1 METIYV
7 TIILTTSAGI
17 VGFLLRMLMDN
28 INGILNNRK
37 VKRIEYIE
45 FLISEFYMPI
55 YILLHRENI
64 IWNKIVTSEIRDSK
78 IIKELDNEN
87 LNNHLEIQKIIMS
100 NMAKASPRNDI
111 AEQLIKY
118 DEHVTIFKTLRKIG
132 SNDFP
137 IKYNSEYPTQLCYL
151 IEKRM
156 EELKQDKKLLL
167 GLFGNTPFF
176 YIKTRGAINKLLKTT
191 SYFKKNKNSVTNK
204 LQINHNKELE
214 SNRRPSSMSD
224 PFSLTRNNS
233 SNINTNYINDA
244 INDNN
249 NDIELSR
256 SRISISISSRS
267 NSPH

>member
-111 AEQLIKY
+111 ALQLISY
-118 DEHVTIFKTLRKIG
+118 DEHVTLYKTLRKIG

-137 IKYNSEYPTQLCYL
+137 IKYGSKYPTELRGL

-156 EELKQDKKLLL
+156 EELKEDKRILL
-167 GLFGNTPFF
+167 GFFGNTPKM
-176 YIKTRGAINKLLKTT
+176 YRRVIGIKKMLFTSKLNNTTPYNKTNIMASPNNPFNLDRTT
-191 SYFKKNKNSVTNK
+191 TNNIVEVELANQNS
-204 LQINHNKELE
+204 E
-214 SNRRPSSMSD
+214 
-224 PFSLTRNNS
+224 NS
-233 SNINTNYINDA
+233 
-244 INDNN
+244 
-249 NDIELSR
+249 E
-256 SRISISISSRS
+256 
-267 NSPH
+267 NSENAV

>member
-1 METIYV
+1 MDYII
-7 TIILTTSAGI
+7 IILTGAAGI

-78 IIKELDNEN
+78 IIEELDNEN
-87 LNNHLEIQKIIMS
+87 LNNHLEIQKIIMT

-137 IKYNSEYPTQLCYL
+137 IKYNSEYPTQLCDL

-167 GLFGNTPFF
+167 GLFGNTPIF
-176 YIKTRGAINKLLKTT
+176 YIKTR
-191 SYFKKNKNSVTNK
+191 FFFF
-204 LQINHNKELE
+204 
-214 SNRRPSSMSD
+214 R
-224 PFSLTRNNS
+224 
-233 SNINTNYINDA
+233 
-244 INDNN
+244 
-249 NDIELSR
+249 
-256 SRISISISSRS
+256 
-267 NSPH
+267 

>member
-37 VKRIEYIE
+37 LKRIEYIE

-64 IWNKIVTSEIRDSK
+64 IWNKIVTAQIRDCE

-87 LNNHLEIQKIIMS
+87 LINHLEIQKIIMS

-137 IKYNSEYPTQLCYL
+137 IKYNSEYPTELCDL

-167 GLFGNTPFF
+167 GLFGNTPIF
-176 YIKTRGAINKLLKTT
+176 YIKIRGIINKLLKTK
-191 SYFKKNKNSVTNK
+191 SYFIKNKNNDP
-204 LQINHNKELE
+204 
-214 SNRRPSSMSD
+214 NRRPTRFSE

-233 SNINTNYINDA
+233 SNITINTNYSIDGINE
-244 INDNN
+244 INENTNNIDIDIEMTQQTSDDNN
-249 NDIELSR
+249 NK
-256 SRISISISSRS
+256 
-267 NSPH
+267 